1 MYNGGE
7 KEGDFYGRKGRDSRG
22 KNDGQLLQTAFLKGC
37 TLSPDALRFRENLD
51 QMLKGLRKARRVDNR
66 LLIELEKFY
75 QTASLLI
82 GLGGLA
88 LNEEAFQAWRAYDHW
103 HYEVVKPQ
111 LQVFGPT
118 VVL

>member
-1 MYNGGE
+1 ME
-7 KEGDFYGRKGRDSRG
+7 VKRKVISMEERDVIQEAKTTVS
-22 KNDGQLLQTAFLKGC
+22 LLQIAFLKGC
-37 TLSPDALRFRENLD
+37 TPSPDALRFQENLD
-51 QMLKGLRKARRVDNR
+51 QMLKDLRKARRVDNR

-82 GLGGLA
+82 GLVGLA

-111 LQVFGPT
+111 LQVYGPT
-118 VVL
+118 VLL

>member
-1 MYNGGE
+1 ME
-7 KEGDFYGRKGRDSRG
+7 VKRKVIYMEERDVIQEARTTII
-22 KNDGQLLQTAFLKGC
+22 LLQTAFSKGF
-37 TLSPDALRFRENLD
+37 TPSPDALRFRENLD
-51 QMLKGLRKARRVDNR
+51 QMLKVLLKAQRIDNR

-75 QTASLLI
+75 QAASLLI

-88 LNEEAFQAWRAYDHW
+88 LNEETFQSWRAYDHW

-111 LQVFGPT
+111 LQVYGPT

>member
-1 MYNGGE
+1 ME
-7 KEGDFYGRKGRDSRG
+7 VKRKVISMEERDVIQEARTTIT
-22 KNDGQLLQTAFLKGC
+22 LLQTAFSKGF
-37 TLSPDALRFRENLD
+37 TSSLDALRFEENLD
-51 QMLKGLRKARRVDNR
+51 WIIRVLSKARRVDNR

-88 LNEEAFQAWRAYDHW
+88 LNEEAFQAWRTYDHW
-103 HYEVVKPQ
+103 HYEVVKPH
-111 LQVFGPT
+111 LQIYGPT

>member
-1 MYNGGE
+1 MGE
-7 KEGDFYGRKGRDSRG
+7 RDVIQEARTTVS
-22 KNDGQLLQTAFLKGC
+22 LLQTAFSKGC
-37 TLSPDALRFRENLD
+37 TPSPDAFRFKENLD
-51 QMLKGLRKARRVDNR
+51 QMLKVLLKARQVDNR

-82 GLGGLA
+82 GPGGLA
-88 LNEEAFQAWRAYDHW
+88 LNEETFQAWRAYDHW

-111 LQVFGPT
+111 LQVYGPT

>member
-1 MYNGGE
+1 ME
-7 KEGDFYGRKGRDSRG
+7 VKRKVIAMEERDVIQEVRTTVT
-22 KNDGQLLQTAFLKGC
+22 LLQIAFSKGF
-37 TLSPDALRFRENLD
+37 TPSPDAFRFKENLD
-51 QMLKGLRKARRVDNR
+51 QMLKVLLKARQVDNR

-88 LNEEAFQAWRAYDHW
+88 LNEETFQAWRAYDHW

-111 LQVFGPT
+111 LQVYGPT
-118 VVL
+118 VLL

>member
-1 MYNGGE
+1 MISMGE
-7 KEGDFYGRKGRDSRG
+7 RDVIQEARTTVS
-22 KNDGQLLQTAFLKGC
+22 LLQTVFSKGC
-37 TLSPDALRFRENLD
+37 TSSPDALRFKENLD
-51 QMLKGLRKARRVDNR
+51 QMLKVLLKARQVDNR

-103 HYEVVKPQ
+103 HYEVVKPL
-111 LQVFGPT
+111 LQVYGPT

>member
-1 MYNGGE
+1 MKVIYIVV
-7 KEGDFYGRKGRDSRG
+7 RVVIHDSRRTFI
-22 KNDGQLLQTAFLKGC
+22 LLQTAFSKGC
-37 TLSPDALRFRENLD
+37 TPSPDALRFRENLD

-103 HYEVVKPQ
+103 HYEVVKSQ
-111 LQVFGPT
+111 LQIYGPT
-118 VVL
+118 MGL

>member
-1 MYNGGE
+1 MEVRRKVIAMGE
-7 KEGDFYGRKGRDSRG
+7 RDVVREA
-22 KNDGQLLQTAFLKGC
+22 KTMIETLQTVFSREYK
-37 TLSPDALRFRENLD
+37 TSPDAFRFKENLD

-66 LLIELEKFY
+66 LLIDLEKFY

-111 LQVFGPT
+111 LQVYGPT

>member
-1 MYNGGE
+1 ME
-7 KEGDFYGRKGRDSRG
+7 VKRKVIYMEERDVIQEAKTTVS
-22 KNDGQLLQTAFLKGC
+22 LLQTAFLKGC
-37 TLSPDALRFRENLD
+37 TPSPDVLRFRENLD

-82 GLGGLA
+82 GLGGLT

-111 LQVFGPT
+111 LQVYGPT
-118 VVL
+118 VLL

>member
-1 MYNGGE
+1 ME
-7 KEGDFYGRKGRDSRG
+7 VKRKVIYMEERDVIQEARTMVS
-22 KNDGQLLQTAFLKGC
+22 LLQIAFLKGC
-37 TLSPDALRFRENLD
+37 TPSPDAFRFRENLD

-111 LQVFGPT
+111 LQVYGPT
-118 VVL
+118 VLV

>member
-1 MYNGGE
+1 MGE
-7 KEGDFYGRKGRDSRG
+7 RDVIQEARTTVS
-22 KNDGQLLQTAFLKGC
+22 LLQTVFSKGC
-37 TLSPDALRFRENLD
+37 TPSPDALRFKENLD
-51 QMLKGLRKARRVDNR
+51 QMLKVLLKARQVDNR

-88 LNEEAFQAWRAYDHW
+88 LNGEAFQAWRAYDHW
-103 HYEVVKPQ
+103 HYEVVKPL
-111 LQVFGPT
+111 LQVYGPT

>member
-1 MYNGGE
+1 MEVKRKVISMGE
-7 KEGDFYGRKGRDSRG
+7 RDVIQEART
-22 KNDGQLLQTAFLKGC
+22 KIETLQTAFSRECKAN
-37 TLSPDALRFRENLD
+37 PDAFRFKENLD
-51 QMLKGLRKARRVDNR
+51 QMLKVLLKAQRIDNR

-75 QTASLLI
+75 QAASLLI

-111 LQVFGPT
+111 LQVYGPM
-118 VVL
+118 VLL

>member
-1 MYNGGE
+1 MEVKRKVISMGE
-7 KEGDFYGRKGRDSRG
+7 RDVI
-22 KNDGQLLQTAFLKGC
+22 QEAMTTITLLQTAFSKGFIPG
-37 TLSPDALRFRENLD
+37 PDALRFRENLD
-51 QMLKGLRKARRVDNR
+51 QMLKVLLKAQRIDNR

-88 LNEEAFQAWRAYDHW
+88 LNEETFQSWRAYDHW

-111 LQVFGPT
+111 LQVYGPT

>member
-1 MYNGGE
+1 ME
-7 KEGDFYGRKGRDSRG
+7 VKRKVISMEERDVIQEARTTIS
-22 KNDGQLLQTAFLKGC
+22 LLQTAFFKGC
-37 TLSPDALRFRENLD
+37 TPSPDALRFRENLD

-82 GLGGLA
+82 GLGGPG

-111 LQVFGPT
+111 LQVYGPT

>member
-1 MYNGGE
+1 M
-7 KEGDFYGRKGRDSRG
+7 SRAV
-22 KNDGQLLQTAFLKGC
+22 KADEISVIQEARTTITLLQTAFSKGF
-37 TLSPDALRFRENLD
+37 TPSLDALRFRENLD
-51 QMLKGLRKARRVDNR
+51 QILKGLRKARRVDNR

-111 LQVFGPT
+111 LQVYGPT

>member
-1 MYNGGE
+1 ME
-7 KEGDFYGRKGRDSRG
+7 VKRKVISMEERDVIQEAKTTVS
-22 KNDGQLLQTAFLKGC
+22 LLQIAFLKGC
-37 TLSPDALRFRENLD
+37 APSPDALRFQENLD
-51 QMLKGLRKARRVDNR
+51 QMLKDLRKARRVDNR

-82 GLGGLA
+82 GLVGLA

-111 LQVFGPT
+111 LQVYGPT

>member
-1 MYNGGE
+1 MSMGE
-7 KEGDFYGRKGRDSRG
+7 RDVIQEARATVS
-22 KNDGQLLQTAFLKGC
+22 LLQTAFSRECKA
-37 TLSPDALRFRENLD
+37 SPDAFRFEENLD
-51 QMLKGLRKARRVDNR
+51 QMLKGLLKDRRVDNR
-66 LLIELEKFY
+66 LLVELEKFY

-88 LNEEAFQAWRAYDHW
+88 LNEETFQSWRAYDHW

-111 LQVFGPT
+111 LQVYGPT

>member
-1 MYNGGE
+1 MEVKRKVISMGE
-7 KEGDFYGRKGRDSRG
+7 RDVIQEART
-22 KNDGQLLQTAFLKGC
+22 KIETLQTAFSRECKA
-37 TLSPDALRFRENLD
+37 SPDDFRFKEKLD
-51 QMLKGLRKARRVDNR
+51 QMLKVLLKAQRIDNR

-88 LNEEAFQAWRAYDHW
+88 LNEETFQAWRAYDHW

-111 LQVFGPT
+111 LQVYGPT

>member
-1 MYNGGE
+1 ME
-7 KEGDFYGRKGRDSRG
+7 VKRKVIAMEERDVIQEVRTTVT
-22 KNDGQLLQTAFLKGC
+22 LLQIAFLKGC
-37 TLSPDALRFRENLD
+37 TPSPDAFRFRENLD

-88 LNEEAFQAWRAYDHW
+88 LNEETFQTWRAYDHW

-111 LQVFGPT
+111 LQVYGPT
-118 VVL
+118 VLL

>member
-1 MYNGGE
+1 MEVKRKVISMGE
-7 KEGDFYGRKGRDSRG
+7 RDVIQEARTTVS
-22 KNDGQLLQTAFLKGC
+22 LLQTAFSKGC
-37 TLSPDALRFRENLD
+37 TPSPDALRFKENLD
-51 QMLKGLRKARRVDNR
+51 QMLKVLLKARQVDSR

-88 LNEEAFQAWRAYDHW
+88 LNEEAFQAWRAYDQW
-103 HYEVVKPQ
+103 HYEVVKPL
-111 LQVFGPT
+111 LQVYGPT

>member
-1 MYNGGE
+1 ME
-7 KEGDFYGRKGRDSRG
+7 VKRKVISMEERDVIQEARTMVS
-22 KNDGQLLQTAFLKGC
+22 LLQTAFLKEC
-37 TLSPDALRFRENLD
+37 TPSPDALRFEENLD
-51 QMLKGLRKARRVDNR
+51 WILRVLSKAKRIDNR

-82 GLGGLA
+82 GLVGLA

-111 LQVFGPT
+111 LQVYGPT
-118 VVL
+118 VLL

>member
-1 MYNGGE
+1 MEVKRKVISMGE
-7 KEGDFYGRKGRDSRG
+7 RDVIQEARTTVS
-22 KNDGQLLQTAFLKGC
+22 LLQTTFSKGC
-37 TLSPDALRFRENLD
+37 TPSPDAFRFKENLD
-51 QMLKGLRKARRVDNR
+51 QMLKVLLKARQVDNR
-66 LLIELEKFY
+66 LLMELEKFY

-111 LQVFGPT
+111 LQVYGPT
-118 VVL
+118 VLL